1 MEVYLERDWEMIF
14 SIGSLLRDRDICF
27 AFNDVNHI
35 WRDFV
40 WFSQWSWMF
49 FRNTTQVD
57 LPWKKAKILLH
68 SENEE
73 IEFLK
78 ESSLTFP
85 SPSSRA
91 LSALVISMETEQ
103 KCTVFWIHFRR
114 WIARV
119 TFSQRVISKRK
130 TTKDFLKLVYHF
142 LSVTWSYR
150 YCFV

>member
-1 MEVYLERDWEMIF
+1 
-14 SIGSLLRDRDICF
+14 
-27 AFNDVNHI
+27 
-35 WRDFV
+35 
-40 WFSQWSWMF
+40 MF

-91 LSALVISMETEQ
+91 LSALVISMETAEGDGLLDKFQALNCTCCVLAKSHFKEKNQ
-103 KCTVFWIHFRR
+103 KR
-114 WIARV
+114 
-119 TFSQRVISKRK
+119 FSQTGI
-130 TTKDFLKLVYHF
+130 
-142 LSVTWSYR
+142 
-150 YCFV
+150 